1 MRIRS
6 TAIFVL
12 VVLFLFGAP
21 AFGAVTEAVK
31 AVVSPPLRTLT
42 EPLNDVEVKK
52 LVPNRAVKAP
62 ARPAGVAAPADPA
75 VQNGLGPNGRSPDV
89 IGVNFDGVGVSNSA
103 PPDTTGD
110 VGPNHYVQWV
120 NTQLAVYDKQGNL
133 LYGPVKGNTLF
144 QALGGPCALH
154 NNGDPIVQY
163 DIQADR
169 WVLTQFV
176 VNAAGSS
183 ASRQCFAVSMNG
195 DPLGGYYL
203 YDFPTSPEWD
213 PLTFVDYPHVGVWS
227 DGYYMTT
234 HQFDTSEDF
243 QGIYV
248 FDRVAMLSGMPAAM
262 QYTTLGASAP
272 ALFVYGGALPAD
284 LDSLRPPPPG
294 SPAYIVQHGSPDTD
308 GSTGFVVHLWKI
320 KTTWGAS
327 PALNVTGPINVP
339 VAPFNG
345 ELCTPFLPI
354 GIGLGSR
361 PCVPQATPVIVPDP
375 NAPTAPVV
383 DTWLDGVSE
392 RLMYRVAY
400 YNYGTHE
407 SLVLNHTVNAGV
419 HQAGVRWYELRNPS
433 APVLHQQGTFAGTS
447 PNQEHRW
454 MGSVALDNSGNML
467 VGYSKSSATTA
478 TSIEVAGRKSDDPL
492 GVLGPEILMK
502 ASGGVQIGTGN
513 RWGDYSTMNIDPR
526 DGCTFWFTTE
536 YIPADG
542 SFNWKT
548 RIGSFRYSSCTPPP
562 QGRIEGVVTDCAT
575 GAPVSRATVE
585 VSNGFSGATDANGR
599 YSIVVPPGS
608 YTILATAPA
617 RYCAPSA
624 SGAITVGNG
633 ATVTRNF
640 CVTGSPRFDYV
651 SSSIDDSA
659 GSGNGAVNRDECVK
673 LAISV
678 ANNGCG
684 IATNVRGTLSTT
696 TPGVTIGRANAA
708 FGNMPRDASASAA
721 EPFVFSTSTA
731 DGFVCGNPIDFTVSF
746 TSNEGAGS
754 LHFSVPTC
762 AGASIAKSGSLTA
775 QDTPQN
781 VRLGRD
787 SSPSVCGMQKAC
799 PDPLGTGV
807 RYFDGYTFT
816 NASTVDT
823 CVTVNVSADASC
835 NGVNQVFSAAYLDS
849 YDPQNLCTNYL
860 ADEGSSPDL
869 GFSDYSF
876 VVPAGRDFV
885 VMISTVSEGGQCV
898 GYNLNVSGLIDNATS
913 GNGAC
918 PQPPVTTCIE
928 DNDASI
934 AYDKGWHL
942 VASANAS
949 DGHFRLAGGNNNGTA
964 ASVTVTVP
972 PASTGALTY
981 HYATSTKG
989 GSADVYID
997 GAMRGTI
1004 SYKGSAGSAKDP
1016 VFGSSARYDG
1026 LAAGA
1031 HTFELRNTKGSVYVD
1046 GFCLESAAS
1055 TGTPTAGPG
1064 ATTTGGGNASA
1075 SQSLIQTVAVPAN
1088 ARSLSVIV
1096 ESSLAVPMQL
1106 VVLSPAGALLSSV
1119 TSTNGLAAIDVPV
1132 SAGGM
1137 YVVKTV
1143 NLSLG
1148 PLSVWTAA
1156 TPQVTR

>member
-1 MRIRS
+1 MRVRS
-6 TAIFVL
+6 TALLVL
-12 VVLFLFGAP
+12 VVLSLLTVPGLAE
-21 AFGAVTEAVK
+21 VTEAVK
-31 AVVSPPLRTLT
+31 PVVSPPLQTLT
-42 EPLNDVEVKK
+42 EPLDDVEVKK
-52 LVPNRAVKAP
+52 LVPNREVKRGM
-62 ARPAGVAAPADPA
+62 RPEEVAAPVDPA
-75 VQNGLGPNGRSPDV
+75 VQNGVGPNGQSPDV
-89 IGVNFDGVGVSNSA
+89 IGASFDGVGVSNSA

-110 VGPNHYVQWV
+110 IGPNHYVQWV
-120 NTQLAVYDKQGNL
+120 NTQIAVYDKQGNR

-176 VNAAGSS
+176 VFAAGAS
-183 ASRQCFAVSMNG
+183 ASRQCFAVSMTG

-203 YDFPTSPEWD
+203 YDFPTSPSWD
-213 PLTFVDYPHVGVWS
+213 PLTFVDYPHVGVWP

-248 FDRVAMLSGMPAAM
+248 FDRVSMLAGMPAAM
-262 QYTTLGASAP
+262 QYTNLGPSAP

-284 LDSLRPPPPG
+284 LDSLTPPPPG

-308 GSTGFVVHLWKI
+308 GSTGFVVHLWKLQ
-320 KTTWGAS
+320 TTWGAT
-327 PALNVTGPINVP
+327 PTLNVTGPVNIP

-345 ELCTPFLPI
+345 ELCTPFLGV
-354 GIGLGSR
+354 GIALGSR
-361 PCVPQATPVIVPDP
+361 PCIPQPTPAPNPDP
-375 NAPTAPVV
+375 NATPVVPVV
-383 DTWLDGVSE
+383 DTWLDGISE

-407 SLVLNHTVNAGV
+407 SIVLNHTVNAGV

-433 APVLHQQGTFAGTS
+433 APVLHQQGTFAGTA

-454 MGSVALDNSGNML
+454 MGSVAMDNSGNML
-467 VGYSKSSATTA
+467 VGYSKSSATTP
-478 TSIEVAGRKSDDPL
+478 TSIEVAGRKSDDPP

-513 RWGDYSTMNIDPR
+513 RWGDYSTMNVDPR

-536 YIPADG
+536 YIPSDG

-548 RIGSFRYSSCTPPP
+548 RIGSFRYSSCVSPP
-562 QGRIEGVVTDCAT
+562 QGRIEGLVTDCAT
-575 GAPVSRATVE
+575 GAPVSRAAVE
-585 VSNGFSGATDANGR
+585 VSNGFSGATDANGH

-608 YTILATAPA
+608 YTVSATAPA
-617 RYCAPSA
+617 RYCAPTSPA
-624 SGAITVGNG
+624 AITVGNG

-640 CVTGSPRFDYV
+640 CITGSPRFDFV

-673 LAISV
+673 LAVNV

-696 TPGVTIGRANAA
+696 TPGVIIGRGTA
-708 FGNMPRDASASAA
+708 FGSVARDSSASSA
-721 EPFVFSTSTA
+721 EPFVFSTSTD
-731 DGFVCGNPIDFTVSF
+731 DGFVCGNPIDFTISV
-746 TSNEGAGS
+746 TSNEGAGTFS
-754 LHFSVPTC
+754 FSVPTC
-762 AGASIAKSGSLTA
+762 AAAAISKSGSVTTA
-775 QDTPQN
+775 DTPQN

-787 SSPSVCGMQKAC
+787 SNPSVCGVSKAC
-799 PDPLGTGV
+799 PAPLGTGV
-807 RYFDGYTFT
+807 RHFDGYTFT
-816 NASTVDT
+816 NASPVET
-823 CVTVNVSADASC
+823 CVKVNVTADASC
-835 NGVNQVFSAAYLDS
+835 SGVNQVFSASYLDS
-849 YDPQNLCTNYL
+849 YDPQNLCTNYI

-869 GFSDYSF
+869 GFNDYSF
-876 VVPAGRDFV
+876 VVPPGRDFV
-885 VMISTVSEGGQCV
+885 VMLSTVSEGGQCA
-898 GYNLNVSGLIDNATS
+898 GYNLTVSGLIDNATS

-918 PQPPVTTCIE
+918 VLPPNVTCIE
-928 DNDASI
+928 DNDATI
-934 AYDKGWHL
+934 AYAKGWHL
-942 VASANAS
+942 ASSANAS
-949 DGHFRLAGGNNNGTA
+949 DGHFRLAGGNNNGVA
-964 ASVTVTVP
+964 ASVNVTVP
-972 PASTGALTY
+972 PGSTGALVY

-997 GAMRGTI
+997 GALRGTI

-1016 VFGSSARYDG
+1016 VFCSSARYDG
-1026 LAAGA
+1026 LAAGT
-1031 HTFELRNTKGSVYVD
+1031 HTFELRNTKGSIYVD

-1055 TGTPTAGPG
+1055 TGAPAAGPG
-1064 ATTTGGGNASA
+1064 ATTTGSGSASA
-1075 SQSLIQTVAVPAN
+1075 GQSLTQTVAVPPN
-1088 ARSLSVIV
+1088 AQSLSVIA

-1106 VVLSPAGALLSSV
+1106 LVLSPTGALLSSA

-1148 PLSVWTAA
+1148 SISVWTAA
-1156 TPQVTR
+1156 TPQVIR